1 MKGRDEANEA
11 EEGEDHA
18 AVEVGVEGEQPA
30 VVHHVRQVALQ
41 VDGVE
46 GAHRAGAKTKQ
57 SAAQREVHLSIDAG
71 NVASS
76 ERGRGWRTR

>member
-11 EEGEDHA
+11 EEGKDHA
-18 AVEVGVEGEQPA
+18 AVEV
-30 VVHHVRQVALQ
+30 
-41 VDGVE
+41 GVE

-57 SAAQREVHLSIDAG
+57 SAAQREVHLSIHAG

-76 ERGRGWRTR
+76 ERGTGWRTQ